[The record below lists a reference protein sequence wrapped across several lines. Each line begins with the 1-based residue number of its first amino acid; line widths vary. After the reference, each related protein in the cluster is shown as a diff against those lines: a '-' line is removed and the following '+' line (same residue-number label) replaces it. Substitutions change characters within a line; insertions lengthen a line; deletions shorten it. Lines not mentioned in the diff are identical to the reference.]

1 MPVSGDT
8 FQLRNYEDS
17 DLKKHQCKTSKYTRS
32 LIRPTWHLMADNATE
47 GLPILWRLCAFLRLP
62 SDAEVEAA
70 KDRFQSRSRS
80 RSKQKSMLKSKPL
93 DAEVEARCRSR
104 RVLLAENFAVK
115 AHRKNSAAKAPRKIA
130 KKLSAESH
138 VKKATRPRLREKASQ
153 KGSAAKAAPWKSS
166 RQRLREN

>member
-104 RVLLAENFAVK
+104 RVLLVENFAVK
-115 AHRKNSAAKAPRKIA
+115 AQRKNSAAKAPRKIA

-138 VKKATRPRLREKASQ
+138 VKKATRPRLREKA
-153 KGSAAKAAPWKSS
+153 P
-166 RQRLREN
+166 